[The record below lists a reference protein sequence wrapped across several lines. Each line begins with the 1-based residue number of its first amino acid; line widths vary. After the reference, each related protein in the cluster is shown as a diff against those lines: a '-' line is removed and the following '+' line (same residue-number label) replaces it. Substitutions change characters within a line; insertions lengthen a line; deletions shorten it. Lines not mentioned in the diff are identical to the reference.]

1 MATTIKEFIEYLKT
15 LPPDTE
21 VGVICGYT
29 SGYSYDTKEVPLE
42 IDENTCY
49 TDFTGNPNVK
59 EEHLTITKGISP
71 LASCKY
77 LFS

>member
-42 IDENTCY
+42 IDE
-49 TDFTGNPNVK
+49 
-59 EEHLTITKGISP
+59 
-71 LASCKY
+71 KY
-77 LFS
+77 LLHRFHRKSKCERGSILL

>member
-42 IDENTCY
+42 IDEIPVTQ
-49 TDFTGNPNVK
+49 
-59 EEHLTITKGISP
+59 ISP
-71 LASCKY
+71 EIQM
-77 LFS
+77 

>member
-42 IDENTCY
+42 I
-49 TDFTGNPNVK
+49 
-59 EEHLTITKGISP
+59 
-71 LASCKY
+71 
-77 LFS
+77 